1 VGSLGNFCYRVLT
14 FAQKNYGNVQ
24 NVAEEKE
31 LSAEVLSLLNEIQR
45 YYLALDFKSAVR
57 LILQVADKGNAYF
70 QKSEVWKQKDT
81 DFARQ
86 VLGWCVNLARNLAII
101 VQPILPAFSLKIERA
116 LGGKVL
122 SLKDIGFSWIG
133 KISLVEM
140 LVAKIEDAV
149 QVTFPLRLMVG
160 HVKEVRDHP
169 NADSLYVLQVDFGDA
184 VSRRQVVAGLKKHFS
199 KEELIG
205 KKAVFCVN
213 MKAAKLRGEMS
224 EAMILV
230 AEELDESHLSLLSI
244 DAGLTKGDVVDN
256 AYDVAVGDEVQFEGM
271 NFAGKEVTYD
281 DFKKILMKVL
291 DGGIVYEEK
300 KLMCKGRKVVV
311 IGVKDGGIVR

>member
-1 VGSLGNFCYRVLT
+1 
-14 FAQKNYGNVQ
+14 
-24 NVAEEKE
+24 
-31 LSAEVLSLLNEIQR
+31 
-45 YYLALDFKSAVR
+45 
-57 LILQVADKGNAYF
+57 
-70 QKSEVWKQKDT
+70 
-81 DFARQ
+81 
-86 VLGWCVNLARNLAII
+86 
-101 VQPILPAFSLKIERA
+101 
-116 LGGKVL
+116 
-122 SLKDIGFSWIG
+122 
-133 KISLVEM
+133 
-140 LVAKIEDAV
+140 
-149 QVTFPLRLMVG
+149 
-160 HVKEVRDHP
+160 
-169 NADSLYVLQVDFGDA
+169 
-184 VSRRQVVAGLKKHFS
+184 
-199 KEELIG
+199 
-205 KKAVFCVN
+205 
-213 MKAAKLRGEMS
+213 MS